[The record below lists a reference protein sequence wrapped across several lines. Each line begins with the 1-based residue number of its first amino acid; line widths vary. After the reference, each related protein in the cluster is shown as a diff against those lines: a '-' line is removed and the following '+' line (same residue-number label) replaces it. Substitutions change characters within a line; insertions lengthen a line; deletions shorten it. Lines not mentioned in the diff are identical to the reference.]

1 MQLGTAVGVVKVGRG
16 HVIFSTLDIVANLG
30 APDGPA
36 DVARKLL
43 GNYLHYATTL
53 AQSPGH

>member
-1 MQLGTAVGVVKVGRG
+1 LKVGRG
-16 HVIFSTLDIVANLG
+16 HVIFSTLDIVSNLA

-43 GNYLHYATTL
+43 GDYLQYATTL
-53 AQSPGH
+53 AQPAGGGSDATVPQK